1 MANKGLQFE
10 NCIMYLSRSIG
21 YVNDTDYKSKLEEFQ
36 TQYNTSPKE
45 VKDAAQEAMEGIFS
59 KLNCTTLQ
67 QKQDLCKTFQKRSG
81 GVEPKTDILFQKSG
95 KKYKCSLKY
104 GDSFQLSSAG
114 IEKSNEFLS
123 KVIKKV
129 AKDMGR
135 SSLTAV
141 GEMIVILEQID
152 GVIGN
157 EKGKQ
162 SATVV
167 QNKLSKMQG
176 IQYAL
181 QQILGSRTNPNVG
194 DAYLDFKKTA
204 VRECLTGELT
214 FGATSDD
221 TANYILEGPNFG
233 LHEIN
238 DAYVDKVVSKSSV
251 RIAAK
256 GRGKVEGSGGEIV
269 RYQEATIRFDVKS

>member
-10 NCIMYLSRSIG
+10 NCIMYLSRSVG
-21 YVNDTDYKSKLEEFQ
+21 YLGESDYATKLAEFQ
-36 TQYNTSPKE
+36 DQYNSSPQE
-45 VKDAAQEAMEGIFS
+45 VKDAAQKAIDGIFS
-59 KLNCTTLQ
+59 ELKCTTIQ
-67 QKQDLCKTFQKRSG
+67 QKKDLCKTFDKRSG
-81 GVEPKTDILFQKSG
+81 GVEPKTDILFEKGG

-135 SSLTAV
+135 NSLSAV
-141 GEMIVILEQID
+141 GEMIMILEQID
-152 GVIGN
+152 GVIGDQ
-157 EKGKQ
+157 KGKQ
-162 SATVV
+162 SAAVI
-167 QNKLSKMQG
+167 QNKLTKMKG

-181 QQILGSRTNPNVG
+181 QQILGSRTQPNVG

-214 FGATSDD
+214 FGSTSDD
-221 TANYILEGPNFG
+221 TANYILEGPTFG

-238 DAYVDKVVSKSSV
+238 DAYVDKIVSKSSV

>member
-21 YVNDTDYKSKLEEFQ
+21 YLGERDYTTKLAEFQ
-36 TQYNTSPKE
+36 DQYNSSPQE
-45 VKDAAQEAMEGIFS
+45 VKDAARNAIDGIFS
-59 KLNCTTLQ
+59 ELNCTTTD
-67 QKQDLCKTFQKRSG
+67 QKKTLCKTFDKRSG
-81 GVEPKTDILFQKSG
+81 GVEPKTDILFKKNG

-114 IEKSNEFLS
+114 IEKSNEFLT

-129 AKDMGR
+129 AKDMGQR
-135 SSLTAV
+135 SLPAV
-141 GEMIVILEQID
+141 GQMVMILEQID
-152 GVIGN
+152 GVIGD

-162 SATVV
+162 TATTV
-167 QNKLSKMQG
+167 QSKLSNMQG

-181 QQILGSRTNPNVG
+181 QQILGSRTQPNVG
-194 DAYLDFKKTA
+194 EAYIDFKKTA

-221 TANYILEGPNFG
+221 TANYILEGPTFA
-233 LHEIN
+233 LHKID
-238 DAYVDKVVSKSSV
+238 DAYVDNIVSKSSV

-256 GRGKVEGSGGEIV
+256 GRGKVEGAGGEIV